1 MYHGSGG
8 NYDIW
13 RSDNGRHS
21 IYLSGYNGRDGPG
34 VGYSY
39 SCATM

>member
-1 MYHGSGG
+1 MDPFRGSER
-8 NYDIW
+8 NYEIW
-13 RSDNGRHS
+13 RSGRHS

-34 VGYSY
+34 IGYSY